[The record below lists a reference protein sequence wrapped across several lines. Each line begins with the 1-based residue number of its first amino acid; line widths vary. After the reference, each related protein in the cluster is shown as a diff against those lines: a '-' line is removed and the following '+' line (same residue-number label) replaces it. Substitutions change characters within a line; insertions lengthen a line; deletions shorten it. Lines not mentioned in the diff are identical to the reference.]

1 MKEVS
6 YMSYDFPVIDM
17 AATGSNIKRLRLEK
31 GMSVRQLQSYFG
43 FDEPQA
49 IYKWQRGESL
59 PSVDNLYALGALLE
73 VPMEHILVPMKSSL
87 HIVNEQQDKTCCS
100 VFLRKLFWIRQM
112 AEKILQPFL
121 QLSFRSLGRGKYPG
135 SWGPSVPPHIM
146 SNTYAY
152 CVNSSLPISRRV
164 AERWS

>member
-1 MKEVS
+1 
-6 YMSYDFPVIDM
+6 MSYNFPVIDM

-31 GMSVRQLQSYFG
+31 GLSVRQLQSYFG

-87 HIVNEQQDKTCCS
+87 HIVSEQQDKTCCS
-100 VFLRKLFWIRQM
+100 VFLRKLF
-112 AEKILQPFL
+112 
-121 QLSFRSLGRGKYPG
+121 
-135 SWGPSVPPHIM
+135 
-146 SNTYAY
+146 
-152 CVNSSLPISRRV
+152 
-164 AERWS
+164 

>member
-1 MKEVS
+1 
-6 YMSYDFPVIDM
+6 MSYNFPVIDM

-31 GMSVRQLQSYFG
+31 GLSVRQLQSYFG
-43 FDEPQA
+43 FDEPRA

-100 VFLRKLFWIRQM
+100 VFLRKLF
-112 AEKILQPFL
+112 
-121 QLSFRSLGRGKYPG
+121 
-135 SWGPSVPPHIM
+135 
-146 SNTYAY
+146 
-152 CVNSSLPISRRV
+152 
-164 AERWS
+164 

>member
-1 MKEVS
+1 LKGKAPLCGGKFSAAFLFFYLHFLFLFAILYYCMYGYSAIAEYYLLLSHLIKEVS
-6 YMSYDFPVIDM
+6 YMSYNFPVIDM

-31 GMSVRQLQSYFG
+31 GLSVRQLQSYFG

-100 VFLRKLFWIRQM
+100 VFLRKLF
-112 AEKILQPFL
+112 
-121 QLSFRSLGRGKYPG
+121 
-135 SWGPSVPPHIM
+135 
-146 SNTYAY
+146 
-152 CVNSSLPISRRV
+152 
-164 AERWS
+164 

>member
-43 FDEPQA
+43 FDEPRA

-73 VPMEHILVPMKSSL
+73 VPMEQILVPKKLSL

-100 VFLRKLFWIRQM
+100 VFLEAVLNTADGRKS
-112 AEKILQPFL
+112 LQPFL
-121 QLSFRSLGRGKYPG
+121 RLSFRS
-135 SWGPSVPPHIM
+135 
-146 SNTYAY
+146 
-152 CVNSSLPISRRV
+152 
-164 AERWS
+164 

>member
-1 MKEVS
+1 
-6 YMSYDFPVIDM
+6 MSYDFPVIDM

-43 FDEPQA
+43 FDEPRA

-73 VPMEHILVPMKSSL
+73 VPMEQILVPKKLSL

-100 VFLRKLFWIRQM
+100 VFAEAVLNTADGRK
-112 AEKILQPFL
+112 
-121 QLSFRSLGRGKYPG
+121 
-135 SWGPSVPPHIM
+135 
-146 SNTYAY
+146 
-152 CVNSSLPISRRV
+152 NSSTIFAAFLPFHWTRINIQGLWVRPFRRILCLIHTHI
-164 AERWS
+164 A